1 MKKRRIYCHGLK
13 GVMRVVGCAL
23 NRVVVQD
30 FVVCVQCSCYEDG
43 QPIKS
48 PPPVPLGASLADR
61 HGLPS
66 SQGESVL
73 GQKEPKRVGRKGEA
87 REQERERRDEHRN
100 ARVEVTALV
109 SQHGKDSKRVG
120 QVRFSRGNTEQNVD
134 RVKGIYDQICIT
146 NGSLWVLCRRRELV
160 ELKAKFQRAVAMAWM
175 PRWPQQRRNEGT

>member
-1 MKKRRIYCHGLK
+1 MAGTPSWADGEQSQKRLKKRLKKRLFYIWPLSTSKGFGEDAEAGGLAEPRREDDTKMKKRRIYCHGLK

-48 PPPVPLGASLADR
+48 PPSVPLGASLADR

-73 GQKEPKRVGRKGEA
+73 DQKEPKRVGRKAET
-87 REQERERRDEHRN
+87 H
-100 ARVEVTALV
+100 
-109 SQHGKDSKRVG
+109 
-120 QVRFSRGNTEQNVD
+120 
-134 RVKGIYDQICIT
+134 
-146 NGSLWVLCRRRELV
+146 
-160 ELKAKFQRAVAMAWM
+160 
-175 PRWPQQRRNEGT
+175 